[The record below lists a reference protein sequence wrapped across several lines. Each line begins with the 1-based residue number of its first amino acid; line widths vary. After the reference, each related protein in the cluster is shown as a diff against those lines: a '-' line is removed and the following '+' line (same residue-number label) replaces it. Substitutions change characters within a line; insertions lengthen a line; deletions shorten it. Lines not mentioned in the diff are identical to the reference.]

1 MHARR
6 SNIKLLHILPYLS
19 PTTAIQRCP
28 QHCAPCAPDWP
39 MTRILEKQRL
49 SNLEPS
55 RTHWPYVHR
64 PQKDRWIRWIR
75 SKPWRLS
82 HTFPYFPIL
91 SHTFPYFPILS
102 LQKWISICN
111 MVLFYPFRFFSL
123 RSTVFSPKWAVY
135 WPLRLKPWAPLSSE
149 ANFATSSRDA
159 PQPSEPSEPRW
170 PNLASS
176 AWHRSHSSG
185 SSGQCY
191 PLNEFA
197 SHFAIFTY
205 TMQSTFHVTLTVRLF
220 RDFTCAFHARCITL
234 HRNCSLRHAKQ
245 SRKRPCTAN
254 PTTQPTQADRECQ
267 YVSMPWEG
275 HFRCHLRPA
284 VADF

>member
-55 RTHWPYVHR
+55 RTHCPYVHR

-75 SKPWRLS
+75 SKPW
-82 HTFPYFPIL
+82 TFP
-91 SHTFPYFPILS
+91 TFPYFPILS

-111 MVLFYPFRFFSL
+111 MVLFYLFRFLSL
-123 RSTVFSPKWAVY
+123 LFFSPKWAVY
-135 WPLRLKPWAPLSSE
+135 WPLRLKPWAPLSSK

-159 PQPSEPSEPRW
+159 PQPSEPSEPSDPSEPRW
-170 PNLASS
+170 PIR
-176 AWHRSHSSG
+176 HD
-185 SSGQCY
+185 
-191 PLNEFA
+191 
-197 SHFAIFTY
+197 ID
-205 TMQSTFHVTLTVRLF
+205 LTVVDQVANAIHLTNLR
-220 RDFTCAFHARCITL
+220 RTL
-234 HRNCSLRHAKQ
+234 RSLRIQ
-245 SRKRPCTAN
+245 CSPLST
-254 PTTQPTQADRECQ
+254 
-267 YVSMPWEG
+267 W
-275 HFRCHLRPA
+275 L
-284 VADF
+284 